1 MKESLGSV
9 CHANCEACLRKEWR
23 IFFNVV
29 SVYGCLLS
37 LCVRVRWAAAGW
49 GRGEGREG
57 AIPQRLPPRAP
68 LPPPADRPHK
78 SSTYCKWCTFSVARK
93 MSVATTVPNQKP
105 QVQQPTGTYSSS
117 ST

>member
-29 SVYGCLLS
+29 GVVGVYGCLLS

-57 AIPQRLPPRAP
+57 AIPQRLPPPRAAAP
-68 LPPPADRPHK
+68 ARRPP
-78 SSTYCKWCTFSVARK
+78 S
-93 MSVATTVPNQKP
+93 
-105 QVQQPTGTYSSS
+105 
-117 ST
+117 